1 MLRALGKVQ
10 LDDPATRIAERKPE
24 GQKFRNG
31 RSGITMGLLAQPP
44 EDDRS
49 DDLALL
55 IDKLGERL
63 AFERAGARLYEAL
76 LSKLDSYGSFE
87 GGPER
92 ADLEEIRSEEHEHF
106 LMVREAITDLGGD
119 PARPTPSANLVTLT
133 CRGVQTAIH
142 DPRVDL
148 RQSLE
153 AMLIA
158 ELSDSVGWEMLIS
171 IAENAG
177 KLPLAES
184 FKKALQSE
192 AEHVDKVQN
201 WIKNG
206 RGVNGSGSS
215 TPRHLPD

>member
-1 MLRALGKVQ
+1 VREGKGQ
-10 LDDPATRIAERKPE
+10 LDEPATPIAEKQE
-24 GQKFRNG
+24 FQKFRKG
-31 RSGITMGLLAQPP
+31 RVRTTMGLLAHPP

-55 IDKLGERL
+55 TDKLGERL

-76 LSKLDSYGSFE
+76 LSKLDSYGPFE

-119 PARPTPSANLVTLT
+119 PAAPTPSANLIALT
-133 CRGVQTAIH
+133 CRGVQAAIH

-148 RQSLE
+148 QQSLE
-153 AMLIA
+153 AILVA
-158 ELSDSVGWEMLIS
+158 ELADNAGWEMLIS

-177 KLPLAES
+177 KLQLAES
-184 FKKALQSE
+184 FKNALQSE
-192 AEHVDKVQN
+192 AEHVEKVQN
-201 WIKNG
+201 WIKSA
-206 RGVNGSGSS
+206 RGVNGSASA
-215 TPRHLPD
+215 TPHELPD